1 MIEVQCTS
9 CHTRYRIDEQVLP
22 EGLPTFKCSRC
33 GHVFS
38 FEPRKSRLEGQSD
51 SAARKARTAG
61 GSVGESS
68 AREASPPQTEELLR
82 GVAGL
87 ASDAESPSAPPNS
100 MAAGHSDISEPS
112 QAESASSRLS
122 DPIEHEES
130 IGKKEQ
136 PEPAVSEPQ
145 PPPQDQPYSAEAAAL
160 SQPALSARLKAKQEE
175 KFYSQPFIGEDPE
188 AASGENLSFDFTD
201 EEPALDQARLARR
214 GRRQGQVTEPS
225 HRDSP
230 RWEVGED
237 DSAPKPARS
246 KSHDALADGEE
257 TRRPRRRIRASGDEP
272 EFTDDTEFV
281 DEDEAPVYNRTM
293 THSAR
298 FFLLL
303 ILLVGI
309 SFGALTLLIHSAPSS
324 WSVALSYLP
333 VVGDRFVIP
342 ATPAKLV
349 ALRDVHAVYQHNREG
364 RKALVI
370 SGMAENVGTAS
381 LGVVQLTAALR
392 DAQRR
397 SLASQAVYC
406 GNSVSP
412 GMVSQM
418 TPHEIEFFQKLEPA
432 KTFALEP
439 SASCRFVAVFINPP
453 DNAQAYDI
461 SVSQAIP
468 ATPSDVE
475 EPTS

>member
-61 GSVGESS
+61 ESGGESS
-68 AREASPPQTEELLR
+68 AHEASPPQTEEPLR
-82 GVAGL
+82 GVAGR
-87 ASDAESPSAPPNS
+87 ASHAESPSAPQNS

-112 QAESASSRLS
+112 RAESASSRLRFDS
-122 DPIEHEES
+122 IEHEES
-130 IGKKEQ
+130 IKKKEQ
-136 PEPAVSEPQ
+136 PEPAASEPQ
-145 PPPQDQPYSAEAAAL
+145 PPPHSAEAAAS

-175 KFYSQPFIGEDPE
+175 KFYSEPFIGEDPE
-188 AASGENLSFDFTD
+188 AASAENLSFDFTD

-214 GRRQGQVTEPS
+214 SRRQGQVAEPS
-225 HRDSP
+225 YRDSA

-237 DSAPKPARS
+237 DSGPKPARS
-246 KSHDALADGEE
+246 RSHDALAEE
-257 TRRPRRRIRASGDEP
+257 GITRRPRRRIRASDDDP

-281 DEDEAPVYNRTM
+281 DEDEAPVYNRAI

-309 SFGALTLLIHSAPSS
+309 GFGGLTLLIHSAPSS

-349 ALRDVHAVYQHNREG
+349 ALRDVHAAYQRNREG

-370 SGMAENVGTAS
+370 SGTAENVGTAS
-381 LGVVQLTAALR
+381 LSVVQLTAALR
-392 DAQRR
+392 DAQHR

-439 SASCRFVAVFINPP
+439 SASCRFVAVFMNPP

-475 EPTS
+475 EPAS

>member
-61 GSVGESS
+61 ESGGESS
-68 AREASPPQTEELLR
+68 VHQASPPQIEEPLR
-82 GVAGL
+82 SVAGR
-87 ASDAESPSAPPNS
+87 ASHAESPSAPQSP

-112 QAESASSRLS
+112 QAESASSRLRFDS
-122 DPIEHEES
+122 IEHEES
-130 IGKKEQ
+130 IKKKEQ
-136 PEPAVSEPQ
+136 PEPAASEPQ
-145 PPPQDQPYSAEAAAL
+145 PPPQDQPAEAAAS

-225 HRDSP
+225 HRDSS
-230 RWEVGED
+230 RWEVGDD

-246 KSHDALADGEE
+246 RSHDALADEGT
-257 TRRPRRRIRASGDEP
+257 TRRPRRRTRASDDEP

-281 DEDEAPVYNRTM
+281 DEDEAPVYNRAM

-309 SFGALTLLIHSAPSS
+309 GFGALTLLIHSAPSS

-333 VVGDRFVIP
+333 MVGDRFVIP
-342 ATPAKLV
+342 TTPAKLV
-349 ALRDVHAVYQHNREG
+349 ALRDVHAVYQRNREG

-370 SGMAENVGTAS
+370 SGTAENVGTAS
-381 LGVVQLTAALR
+381 LSVVQLTAALR

-439 SASCRFVAVFINPP
+439 SASCRFVAVFMNPP

-475 EPTS
+475 EPAS